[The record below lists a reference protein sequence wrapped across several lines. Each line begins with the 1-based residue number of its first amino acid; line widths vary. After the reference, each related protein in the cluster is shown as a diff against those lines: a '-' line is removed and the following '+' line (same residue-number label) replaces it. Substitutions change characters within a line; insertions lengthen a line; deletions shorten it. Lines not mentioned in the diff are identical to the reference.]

1 MSERDY
7 YRCPLE
13 NEEQEI
19 LKLNYKHICN
29 GNIPPKKEYYDEEV
43 FRDMY
48 RYCYNRLDALKRD
61 VKADYKKNFKPKE
74 KDSFFDRFKNRKGI
88 ALKKSFTYHYNYIWN
103 TLNTG
108 VVKDY
113 LNKYTECIGTDF
125 EYELLAFMT
134 TITGACLSGKKNG
147 RDLLEK
153 AFEIIDSQYG
163 WHYLNSN
170 LINERTSIY
179 SYVIDTNTSR
189 AEWLLGTAPKNQLLN
204 VFITFIDFLYNPECA
219 KDYFLAPVL
228 VGDMFELT
236 KFVTIIKRVQ
246 SIVFDYIDEL
256 RKL

>member
-1 MSERDY
+1 MSDRDY
-7 YRCPLE
+7 SIIPL
-13 NEEQEI
+13 NEEEVAI
-19 LKLNYKHICN
+19 LQLNYKHIKC
-29 GNIPPKKEYYDEEV
+29 GNIPPKKEYYDEEE
-43 FRDMY
+43 FRDAY
-48 RYCYNRLDALKRD
+48 RYCCNRLDALKGD
-61 VKADYKKNFKPKE
+61 VKADYKKNFKPKK
-74 KDSFFDRFKNRKGI
+74 KDGFFDSFKNRKGM
-88 ALKKSFTYHYNYIWN
+88 ALKKSFAYHYNYIWN

-113 LNKYTECIGTDF
+113 LNKYTECVGTDF

-147 RDLLEK
+147 RDLLNQ
-153 AFEIIDSQYG
+153 AFEFIDSQYG

-170 LINERTSIY
+170 LINKRTSIY
-179 SYVIDTNTSR
+179 SYVIDTNTAR

-219 KDYFLAPVL
+219 KDYFNAPVL

-236 KFVTIIKRVQ
+236 KFVEIIKKVQ